1 MNGAIIVVYKPD
13 FSMVERLL
21 TRVYSQVEHVII
33 IDNSPEKHNFESI
46 ISSYHYEHFPE
57 NVGIARGHNHGLRML
72 LTLGCEYGLL
82 LDQDS
87 LIPEDMV
94 FRLTSLLQ
102 ASRAMKHDLAAIG
115 PSIKCSFTQR
125 SERARYQ
132 RDIFDYD
139 ELVGVNQIIAS
150 GMLIDLGALDEVGY
164 KDESL
169 FIDGVD
175 HEWCWRAKSK
185 GLNVARAKHVEMVHR
200 LGDSRSKFVGV
211 TYRVGS
217 PIRLYYQFR
226 NIFILSRRPYVPLY
240 WKVRCISLMPVKFIL
255 NSIMQKHRKQR
266 CLFMMQGIMDG
277 LLGKR
282 NCYKDNWS
290 RTDNFL

>member
-1 MNGAIIVVYKPD
+1 MNGAIIVVYQPD

-21 TRVYSQVEHVII
+21 TRVYNQVEHVVI
-33 IDNSPEKHNFESI
+33 IDNSPTKHDFKSI
-46 ISSYHYEHFPE
+46 ISSYHYVHFPE
-57 NVGIARGHNHGLRML
+57 NVGIAKGHNHGLRL
-72 LTLGCEYGLL
+72 LLSLGCEYGLL

-94 FRLTSLLQ
+94 FRLSSLLE
-102 ASRAMKHDLAAIG
+102 ASKALKHHFAAIG
-115 PSIKCSFTQR
+115 PSIKCSFTKR
-125 SERARYQ
+125 NERARYQ
-132 RDIFDYD
+132 RDIFEYD

-185 GLNVARAKHVEMVHR
+185 GLSVARAKHVEMVHR

-226 NIFILSRRPYVPLY
+226 NILILSRRPYVPTY
-240 WKVRCISLMPVKFIL
+240 WKVRCIVLMPIKFIL
-255 NSIMQKHRKQR
+255 NSVMQKQRKQR
-266 CLFMMQGIMDG
+266 CLFMIQGIADG
-277 LLGKR
+277 VLGKR
-282 NCYKDNWS
+282 NCYEENWS
-290 RTDNFL
+290 SHQ